1 MDIISA
7 SPFGKFGMTTIRT
20 PFTLAVI
27 IGALLGGVKEAT
39 DVIAHFRKF

>member
-7 SPFGKFGMTTIRT
+7 SPFGKFGMTAIRT

-27 IGALLGGVKEAT
+27 IGTLLGGVKEAT